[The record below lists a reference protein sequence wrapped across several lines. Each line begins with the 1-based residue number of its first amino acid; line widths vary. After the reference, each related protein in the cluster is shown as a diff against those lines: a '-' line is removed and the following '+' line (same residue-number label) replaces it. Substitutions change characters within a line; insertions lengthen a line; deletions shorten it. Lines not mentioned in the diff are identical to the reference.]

1 MRPAFVI
8 RCNSFAI
15 CCLVLQIQGEPTQKC
30 DSYFTKNN
38 ESKCYLRKSNRIIP
52 NNPLQLK
59 KSVLS
64 FDESLA

>member
-15 CCLVLQIQGEPTQKC
+15 CYLVLQIQGERTQKC

-38 ESKCYLRKSNRIIP
+38 VSKFYPRKSNRIISK
-52 NNPLQLK
+52 NPDTTEEKCLK
-59 KSVLS
+59 
-64 FDESLA
+64 F